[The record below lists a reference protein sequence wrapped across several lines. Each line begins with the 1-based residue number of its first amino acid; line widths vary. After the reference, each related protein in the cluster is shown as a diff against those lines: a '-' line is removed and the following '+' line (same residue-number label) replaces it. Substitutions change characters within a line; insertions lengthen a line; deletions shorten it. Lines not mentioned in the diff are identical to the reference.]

1 MNKFWE
7 SIRGYKRHAGAV
19 VVIIPVLLQ
28 LFGMNNTETDAI
40 YKTIEIIGTA
50 IWGIGWIDRG
60 SVAIKDK
67 QVK

>member
-50 IWGIGWIDRG
+50 IWGVGWIDRG